1 MAELVAAGL
10 GQAVPGWVCASLY
23 AVRNPYGPPG
33 CTPVVAEMRCP
44 TTTGVSVDTAPTHV
58 LRYWPITGPGADP
71 SRARVRGALDE
82 DRHSCVPGRPALHD
96 TNDVPPVKVCSGR
109 LYFQQRA
116 DIAVVGERVRI
127 VAGHPKMPAAPAAA
141 RGLITLTRPYGS
153 WCCRPWSTKAAF
165 TALVPRNVGTGPGRC
180 RCGWRGGWCRRE
192 GRTAGWL
199 RSE

>member
-71 SRARVRGALDE
+71 SRARVRGARRAIGTVAYPVNL
-82 DRHSCVPGRPALHD
+82 RCTTPTVFRRSKCAQAGCIS
-96 TNDVPPVKVCSGR
+96 NDGQTLPSSASESASWRAIRRCPPHPRSH
-109 LYFQQRA
+109 
-116 DIAVVGERVRI
+116 VG
-127 VAGHPKMPAAPAAA
+127 
-141 RGLITLTRPYGS
+141 
-153 WCCRPWSTKAAF
+153 
-165 TALVPRNVGTGPGRC
+165 
-180 RCGWRGGWCRRE
+180 
-192 GRTAGWL
+192 
-199 RSE
+199 